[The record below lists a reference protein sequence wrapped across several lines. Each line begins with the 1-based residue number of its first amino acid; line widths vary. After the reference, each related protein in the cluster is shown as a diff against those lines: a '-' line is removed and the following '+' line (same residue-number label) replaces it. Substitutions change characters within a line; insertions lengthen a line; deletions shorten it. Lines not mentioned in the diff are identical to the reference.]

1 MANCEFLPTY
11 EGTIPGTPGLST
23 AQEMAA
29 CNGYRGWFLTTFI
42 PWLQNA
48 YQNICLAVGLA
59 DGLIDT
65 SKYDG
70 EYVQGGTYGKGHS
83 VSVGDII
90 YISKIDANTT
100 PPPGENWART
110 SVSWGSVTGNI
121 ADQQDLSEALS
132 LKIGNLSED
141 ETPEL
146 GGQLNG
152 AGNTMVD
159 VWYKQL
165 DDVTVSSGTHTI
177 YFTQGSRQK
186 ITAGGSFTLAF
197 GGVSANQNVFIIEAV
212 NWGAYTITFPASLKA
227 DNGALPAFTVSGTD
241 LIAIEVD
248 KNFAYTL
255 SVIAQNIGV
264 VA

>member
-1 MANCEFLPTY
+1 V
-11 EGTIPGTPGLST
+11 
-23 AQEMAA
+23 QEIAA
-29 CNGYRGWFLTTFI
+29 CNGYRGWFLTTFV

-83 VSVGDII
+83 VSAGDII

-110 SVSWGSVTGNI
+110 SVSWGSVTGDI
-121 ADQQDLSEALS
+121 ADQQDLLEALGQ
-132 LKIGNLSED
+132 KIGSLFED
-141 ETPEL
+141 ETPQL
-146 GGQLNG
+146 GGQLDG
-152 AGNTMVD
+152 AGNAMVD

-165 DDVTVSSGTHTI
+165 ADVTVSSGTHTI
-177 YFTQGSRQK
+177 YFQQGNRQK

-197 GGVSANQNVFIIEAV
+197 GGISANQNVFVIEAV

-227 DNGALPAFTVSGTD
+227 DDGALPALSAAGTD
-241 LIAIEVD
+241 LIGIEVD
-248 KNFAYTL
+248 KNGTYTL
-255 SVIAQNIGV
+255 SVIAENIGT
-264 VA
+264 VAV